1 MRAERILPLSFFVAM
16 GLAFW
21 KSQTPGQ
28 PVGLVRPYRLA
39 GVALVW
45 TVLSALAAASPGLAA
60 AFGGGI
66 CVALAMGLP
75 KGQGLG
81 TISPEANILN
91 ASAFTGSGSVGTSN
105 ATGGSPVLTQGL
117 SGASGANLLGGI
129 FNPNSGGTTPPG
141 YKIGG

>member
-1 MRAERILPLSFFVAM
+1 MKAERVLSLSFFVALA
-16 GLAFW
+16 LAFW

-28 PVGLVRPYRLA
+28 PVGLVRPYRMA

-45 TVLSALAAASPGLAA
+45 SVLAALAAASPGLAA
-60 AFGGGI
+60 GFGGGI

-91 ASAFTGSGSVGTSN
+91 ASAFTGAGSANT
-105 ATGGSPVLTQGL
+105 TGGTGQNPGL
-117 SGASGANLLGGI
+117 MSGGLAGKSGGGNLLGGV
-129 FNPNSGGTTPPG
+129 FNPQ
-141 YKIGG
+141 